1 MSRASDVSSFFL
13 SFGPFCLCFICFVFD
28 GRSYV
33 IHLSL
38 GGRSVVVHTFICH
51 SVVVLWSF
59 VRHSVVI
66 LASFGSL
73 SFLGLYGRDFLTN
86 YFSFSCISYSVT

>member
-1 MSRASDVSSFFL
+1 MSSFFL
-13 SFGPFCLCFICFVFD
+13 SFGPFCLCFVHFVFN

-33 IHLSL
+33 IHLSF
-38 GGRSVVVHTFICH
+38 GSRSVVVHSFICH

-66 LASFGSL
+66 LASFSSL
-73 SFLGLYGRDFLTN
+73 SFLGLYGRDFPTN
-86 YFSFSCISYSVT
+86 NSLFSYIFSSDT